1 MTNISMV
8 KLNRQYVP
16 WLISLAVIAVAAF
29 VLFGFTG
36 FRTILAIALLFI
48 VPSLLLLKNTGLDAE
63 EKIMFSLFIGL
74 GMFPL
79 LVFSINQLLPSFRV
93 SAVAALVLTAIA
105 AFLINLFRQKGFA
118 AGLLWPGI
126 LQRVQKKQ

>member
-48 VPSLLLLKNTGLDAE
+48 VPSLLLLKNTDLDAE
-63 EKIMFSLFIGL
+63 EKIFFSLFIGL

-93 SAVAALVLTAIA
+93 SVVAALVLTA
-105 AFLINLFRQKGFA
+105 A
-118 AGLLWPGI
+118 AGLLWPRI
-126 LQRVQKKQ
+126 SDRLRKKQQ